1 METFLQDLR
10 FSLRMLVK
18 NPGFAAVAAIT
29 LALGIGANTAIFSVV
44 NAVLLRPLPY
54 RDPSRLVL
62 MNESSQQ
69 LPDMSVSYPNYLDW
83 RDRSRSFERI
93 AAVQP
98 AQYTLSGVDRPE
110 RLGGWNV
117 TADFFATLGVTPVVG
132 RDLSARDD
140 RPGAPPVALLTYGL
154 WQRRFGGDPSVVG
167 RALTLSGRSVEVVG
181 VLPQTFRFY
190 YGDADLFLPLGI
202 DADRLKDR
210 GDHPGIYVVARLKPG
225 ATPKTAF
232 ADMDAIARSL
242 EAEHPETNSGNRV
255 AVKLLQDDVV
265 SILRPVLVVLAGA
278 VGFVLLIACAN
289 VANLLLARAS
299 TREKEIAIRRALGA
313 SRRRVLRQVLTESA
327 LLSLLGGG
335 LGLLLAAWLSDV
347 LLSLV
352 PAGLPR
358 MDEVR
363 LDGTVLGFT
372 LLLSLLTGLV
382 FGIAPAWQAS
392 RSDVLEPLKE
402 TARGSSSGRGQQR
415 FRSVLVVSEVALALV
430 LLAGAGLMARSFE
443 RLQEVR
449 PGFRPGNV
457 LSAQLVLPEIK
468 YKTRPEIIAF
478 ADQLLARVGAL
489 PGVEAAGT
497 VNPLPLT
504 QEGWQT
510 DYQIE
515 GRPVP
520 ARGEAPNSD
529 YHVVSGAYFKA
540 MGIPLVRGRLFDD
553 SDREDTTPVVLVNET
568 LARRYWPEG
577 DAVGKRMR
585 TGSVDQPGP
594 WLTVVGVVGDVRQ
607 YGLDQEQ
614 KTQFYRPGRQLA
626 LHPMSLVLR
635 AQGDPEALAAAVRR
649 AVQSIDPDQPIYNV
663 RSMDSLL
670 ATTLAPRRLSLLLLA
685 AFAMT
690 ALLLAG
696 VGIYGVLAYSV
707 TQRTHEIGIRMALG
721 ARRADVLVMILR
733 QGIRLVLIGA
743 ALGVAAAF
751 GLTRLMSS
759 LLFGVSPTDPATLG
773 AVCLV
778 LVGVALLACIVP
790 ARRASGVDPMIALR
804 CE

>member
-1 METFLQDLR
+1 METLLQDLR

-18 NPGFAAVAAIT
+18 NPGFTAVAAIT

-62 MNESSQQ
+62 MNESSKQ

-98 AQYTLSGVDRPE
+98 AQYTLSGVERPE

-117 TADFFATLGVTPVVG
+117 TADFFPTLGVTPAVG
-132 RDLSARDD
+132 RGLTPQDD

-167 RALTLSGRSVEVVG
+167 RALTLSGRSVAVIG
-181 VLPQTFRFY
+181 VLPASFRFY
-190 YGDADLFLPLGI
+190 YGDADLFLPLGL
-202 DADRLKDR
+202 DADSLQERNE
-210 GDHPGIYVVARLKPG
+210 HPGIYVVARLRPE
-225 ATPKTAF
+225 ATAQTAF
-232 ADMDAIARSL
+232 ADMDAIARGL
-242 EAEHPETNSGNRV
+242 EKEHPETNSGNRV

-313 SRRRVLRQVLTESA
+313 SRRRVLLQVMTESA
-327 LLSLLGGG
+327 LLSLFGGG

-358 MDEVR
+358 LDEVR

-372 LLLSLLTGLV
+372 LALSLLTGLV

-457 LSAQLVLPEIK
+457 LSAQLVLPELK
-468 YKTRPEIIAF
+468 YKTKAEINSF
-478 ADQLLARVGAL
+478 ADRLVARVEAL

-568 LARRYWPEG
+568 LARRWWPAG

-594 WLTVVGVVGDVRQ
+594 WMTVAGVVGDVRQ

-614 KTQFYRPGRQLA
+614 KTQFYRTERQVA

-635 AQGDPEALAAAVRR
+635 AQGDPEALASALRG

-685 AFAMT
+685 TFAVT
-690 ALLLAG
+690 ALVLAG

-721 ARRADVLVMILR
+721 ARRADVLVMVLR
-733 QGIRLVLIGA
+733 QGLRLVLAGA

-778 LVGVALLACIVP
+778 LVGVALLACLVP

>member
-1 METFLQDLR
+1 METLLQDLR

-18 NPGFAAVAAIT
+18 NPGFTAVAAIT

-62 MNESSQQ
+62 MNESSKQ

-98 AQYTLSGVDRPE
+98 AQYTLSGVERPE

-117 TADFFATLGVTPVVG
+117 TADFFPTLGIAPLVG
-132 RDLSARDD
+132 RDLTAQDD

-154 WQRRFGGDPSVVG
+154 WQRRFGGDRSVVG
-167 RALTLSGRSVEVVG
+167 RALTLSGRSVAVIG
-181 VLPQTFRFY
+181 VLPRQFRFY
-190 YGDADLFLPLGI
+190 YGDADLFLPLGL
-202 DADRLKDR
+202 DSDRLKDR
-210 GDHPGIYVVARLKPG
+210 DEHPGIYVVARLRPG
-225 ATPKTAF
+225 ATAQTAF
-232 ADMDAIARSL
+232 ADMDAIARGL
-242 EAEHPETNSGNRV
+242 EKEHPESNSGNRV

-327 LLSLLGGG
+327 LLSLAGGG

-347 LLSLV
+347 LLSLI

-363 LDGTVLGFT
+363 LDATVLGFT
-372 LLLSLLTGLV
+372 LVLSLLTGLV

-457 LSAQLVLPEIK
+457 LSAQLVLPELK
-468 YKTRPEIIAF
+468 YKTKAEINSF
-478 ADQLLARVGAL
+478 ADRLVARVEAL

-568 LARRYWPEG
+568 LARRWWPAG

-594 WLTVVGVVGDVRQ
+594 WMTVAGVVGDVRQ

-614 KTQFYRPGRQLA
+614 KTQFYRTERQVA

-635 AQGDPEALAAAVRR
+635 AQGDPEALASALRG

-685 AFAMT
+685 TFAVT

-721 ARRADVLVMILR
+721 ARRADVLVMVLR
-733 QGIRLVLIGA
+733 QGLRLVLAGA

-778 LVGVALLACIVP
+778 LVGVALLACLVP

>member
-1 METFLQDLR
+1 METLVQDLR
-10 FSLRMLVK
+10 FSLRMLLK
-18 NPGFAAVAAIT
+18 NPGFTAVAAIT

-62 MNESSQQ
+62 MNESSKQ

-117 TADFFATLGVTPVVG
+117 TADFFPTLGIAPLVG
-132 RDLSARDD
+132 RDLTAQDD

-167 RALTLSGRSVEVVG
+167 RALTLSGRSVAVIG
-181 VLPQTFRFY
+181 VLPRQFRFY
-190 YGDADLFLPLGI
+190 YGDADLFLPLGL

-210 GDHPGIYVVARLKPG
+210 DEHPGIYVVARLRPG
-225 ATPKTAF
+225 ATAQTAF
-232 ADMDAIARSL
+232 ADMDAIARGL
-242 EAEHPETNSGNRV
+242 EKEHPESNSGNRV

-313 SRRRVLRQVLTESA
+313 SRRRVLLQVMTESA
-327 LLSLLGGG
+327 LLSLFGGG

-347 LLSLV
+347 LLSLL

-363 LDGTVLGFT
+363 LDATVLGFT
-372 LLLSLLTGLV
+372 LVLSLLTGLV

-457 LSAQLVLPEIK
+457 LSVQLVLPELK
-468 YKTRPEIIAF
+468 YKTKDEITSF
-478 ADQLLARVGAL
+478 ADQMVARVEAL

-553 SDREDTTPVVLVNET
+553 SDREGTTPVVLVNET
-568 LARRYWPEG
+568 LARRYWPDG

-614 KTQFYRPGRQLA
+614 KTQYYRPERQLA

-635 AQGDPEALAAAVRR
+635 AQGDPEALSAALRR
-649 AVQSIDPDQPIYNV
+649 AVQSIDPDQPIYNI

-670 ATTLAPRRLSLLLLA
+670 ATTLAPRRVSLLLLA
-685 AFAMT
+685 TFAVT

-707 TQRTHEIGIRMALG
+707 TRRTHEIGIRMALG
-721 ARRADVLVMILR
+721 ARRADVLVMVLR
-733 QGIRLVLIGA
+733 QGLRLVLAGA

-773 AVCLV
+773 AVCVV
-778 LVGVALLACIVP
+778 LVGVALLACLVP

>member
-1 METFLQDLR
+1 MDTLLQDLR
-10 FSLRMLVK
+10 YALRMLAK
-18 NPGFAAVAAIT
+18 SPGFMAVAAIT

-62 MNESSQQ
+62 MNESSKQ

-98 AQYTLSGVDRPE
+98 AQYTLSGVERPE

-117 TADFFATLGVTPVVG
+117 TADFFPTLGVTPVVG
-132 RDLSARDD
+132 RGLTQQDD

-167 RALTLSGRSVEVVG
+167 RALTLSGRSVAVIG
-181 VLPQTFRFY
+181 VLPASFRFY
-190 YGDADLFLPLGI
+190 YGDADLFLPLGL

-210 GDHPGIYVVARLKPG
+210 DEHPGIYVVARLRPG
-225 ATPKTAF
+225 ATAQTAF
-232 ADMDAIARSL
+232 ADMDAIARGL
-242 EAEHPETNSGNRV
+242 EKEHPESNSGNRV

-313 SRRRVLRQVLTESA
+313 SRRRVLLQVLTESA
-327 LLSLLGGG
+327 LLSLFGGG
-335 LGLLLAAWLSDV
+335 LGLLLADWLSDV

-358 MDEVR
+358 LDEVR

-372 LLLSLLTGLV
+372 LALSLLTGLV

-457 LSAQLVLPEIK
+457 LSAQLVLPELK
-468 YKTRPEIIAF
+468 YKTKAEINSF
-478 ADQLLARVGAL
+478 ADRLVARVEAL

-515 GRPVP
+515 GRSIP

-529 YHVVSGAYFKA
+529 YHVVSGAYFRA

-568 LARRYWPEG
+568 LARRWWPTG

-585 TGSVDQPGP
+585 TGSVDQAGP
-594 WLTVVGVVGDVRQ
+594 WMTVVGVVGDVRQ

-614 KTQFYRPGRQLA
+614 KTQFYRPERQVA

-635 AQGDPEALAAAVRR
+635 AQGDPEALASALRG

-685 AFAMT
+685 TFAAT

-721 ARRADVLVMILR
+721 ARRADVLVMVLR
-733 QGIRLVLIGA
+733 QGLRLVLAGA

-751 GLTRLMSS
+751 GLTRLMTS

-778 LVGVALLACIVP
+778 LVGVALLACFVP